1 MPSNK
6 KDSRVVYST
15 NPDFRYEEE
24 GQEGVVMSLPPSQQ
38 MLYLSLDKKQRKGK
52 RVTLVTG
59 FVGNGDD
66 LKNLGKKLKAACGT
80 GGSVKA
86 GEILVQGDFREK
98 VKNILEK
105 EGFKVKLRGG

>member
-6 KDSRVVYST
+6 KNSRMVYST
-15 NPDFRYEEE
+15 NPDYRYEEE
-24 GQEGVVMSLPPSQQ
+24 GQEEVVSLPPSQQ
-38 MLYLSLDKKQRKGK
+38 TLYLSLDKKQRKGK

-59 FVGNGDD
+59 FVGNDDD

-80 GGSVKA
+80 GGSVKD
-86 GEILVQGDFREK
+86 GEVLIQGDFREK
-98 VKNILEK
+98 VKAMLEK

>member
-15 NPDFRYEEE
+15 NPDYRFEEE
-24 GQEGVVMSLPPSQQ
+24 REEVASLPPSQQ
-38 MLYLSLDKKQRKGK
+38 TIYLSLDKKQRKGK

-59 FVGNGDD
+59 FVGNVDD
-66 LKNLGKKLKAACGT
+66 LKNLGKKLKVACGT

-98 VKNILEK
+98 VKAMLEK